1 MGGWGAFF
9 DLAADGPG
17 KAGRNHAGEEA
28 LTAQQAWRSGTVE
41 KLDLEVVP
49 DADGWTLVENGNRGT
64 AAYATREAA
73 FEAVI
78 GPASNALKEGLE
90 VAIRVRAVPGRT
102 LE

>member
-1 MGGWGAFF
+1 MEKF
-9 DLAADGPG
+9 DI
-17 KAGRNHAGEEA
+17 
-28 LTAQQAWRSGTVE
+28 
-41 KLDLEVVP
+41 EVVP
-49 DADGWTLVENGNRGT
+49 DADGWALLENGSRGT

-73 FEAVI
+73 FEAIV